1 MSRLFLERFNLLQAE
16 WKALIERKNRPV
28 PGGNGIYSRYVYP
41 ILTADHIPLYW
52 KYDFDPATNP
62 FLLERIGVNAVF
74 NAGAIKLN
82 NKYLLVARVEG
93 KDRKSYFAVAESP
106 NGVDQFKFWDLPISM
121 PSLGSQE
128 TNIYDMRLVLHADG
142 WIYGLFCTECK
153 DPNAPPGNT
162 TDAIA
167 QCGIARTTDLIHWER
182 LPNLVTPSLQQR
194 NVVLHPEFVQGMYAF
209 YTRPQDGFIDPG
221 SGGGIGLGFCA
232 DICNP
237 VVKEEKIILR
247 RHYHTIAEAKNGLGP
262 APLKTKEGWLHLA
275 HGVRNTAAGLR
286 YVLFLFLT
294 DLQDI
299 SRVIRQPAGYFMA
312 PENEERVGDVSNVLF
327 CNGWIL
333 DDDGTVFIYYASSDT
348 RMHVA
353 TTHIDVLLDYVL
365 NSKEDGHSS
374 AASVNNVIE
383 LAKRNLE
390 FSMHNP
396 ILKKTAVNV

>member
-1 MSRLFLERFNLLQAE
+1 MDILSGEPIPGRLLLSRACFRFGLTLQNSNQ
-16 WKALIERKNRPV
+16 KTIFTICQNFQ
-28 PGGNGIYSRYVYP
+28 
-41 ILTADHIPLYW
+41 PL
-52 KYDFDPATNP
+52 
-62 FLLERIGVNAVF
+62 
-74 NAGAIKLN
+74 
-82 NKYLLVARVEG
+82 
-93 KDRKSYFAVAESP
+93 S
-106 NGVDQFKFWDLPISM
+106 
-121 PSLGSQE
+121 
-128 TNIYDMRLVLHADG
+128 
-142 WIYGLFCTECK
+142 
-153 DPNAPPGNT
+153 
-162 TDAIA
+162 
-167 QCGIARTTDLIHWER
+167 
-182 LPNLVTPSLQQR
+182 
-194 NVVLHPEFVQGMYAF
+194 VLHPEFVQGMYAF
-209 YTRPQDGFIDPG
+209 YTLPQDGFIDPG
-221 SGGGIGLGFCA
+221 SGGGIGLGLCK

-237 VVKEEKIILR
+237 AVKEDKTILR
-247 RHYHTIAEAKNGLGP
+247 RHYHTNAEAKNGLGP

-312 PENEERVGDVSNVLF
+312 PENEERIGDVSNVLF

-348 RMHVA
+348 RMHIA

-365 NSKEDGHSS
+365 NSKEDAHSN